1 MCFHT
6 MQSKLAVQIERRFKA
21 EIRAKYEGVTQN
33 QNIGFTFLKSH
44 CIKRINWDIWA
55 LRLGLNIAMYKEE
68 KNKYVA
74 NPLN

>member
-33 QNIGFTFLKSH
+33 QNIGFTFLKS
-44 CIKRINWDIWA
+44 
-55 LRLGLNIAMYKEE
+55 
-68 KNKYVA
+68 
-74 NPLN
+74 PLY